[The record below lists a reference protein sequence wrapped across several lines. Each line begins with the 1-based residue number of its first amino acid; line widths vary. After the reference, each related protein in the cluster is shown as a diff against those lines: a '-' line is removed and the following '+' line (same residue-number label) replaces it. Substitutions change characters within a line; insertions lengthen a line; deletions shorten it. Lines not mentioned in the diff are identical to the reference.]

1 MLSGMSDKLQFVIAG
16 PGRQLRETG
25 DKLKFGGLT
34 ASECDL
40 NQRHNVI
47 VALLETLEHQQVVI
61 GAS

>member
-1 MLSGMSDKLQFVIAG
+1 MSDKLQFVIAG

-47 VALLETLEHQQVVI
+47 VALLETLEH
-61 GAS
+61 